1 MTLPSMDDHK
11 RAGVLRCAGCWRA
24 ETLMLS
30 ATPAGLA
37 AAEELV
43 ASTLAA
49 WEVAPDT
56 VVAVQTRTNYLVH
69 AAIDD
74 VRAAMPSVGPSR
86 PDPMSSPAGMVG
98 FAVLMHNDGI
108 IVEVCVSVLSAL
120 RHAMLLGIP
129 SPFGLH
135 WLRHPQTGEV
145 SGRLLW
151 CGVKTGRAGATAQGS
166 AIQRVLPL
174 SLWSTPSVPEHV
186 ARNRGR

>member
-11 RAGVLRCAGCWRA
+11 RAGVLRCAGCRRA

-37 AAEELV
+37 VTEELV

-56 VVAVQTRTNYLVH
+56 VAAVQTRTSYLVQ

-74 VRAAMPSVGPSR
+74 VRAAMPSGEPSR
-86 PDPMSSPAGMVG
+86 LDPVSGPEGMVG

-129 SPFGLH
+129 SPFGLQ

-151 CGVKTGRAGATAQGS
+151 CGVKIGRCRG
-166 AIQRVLPL
+166 
-174 SLWSTPSVPEHV
+174 TP
-186 ARNRGR
+186 